1 MAILR
6 DTHFLNT
13 DAMHLAS
20 AVACAEKPSQAGTR
34 GNTEA
39 LAARCVR

>member
-1 MAILR
+1 MAILSY
-6 DTHFLNT
+6 THFLPA
-13 DAMHLAS
+13 DAMYVTS
-20 AVACAEKPSQAGTR
+20 AAPCAQKPSQAGTR

>member
-13 DAMHLAS
+13 DAMFLVS
-20 AVACAEKPSQAGTR
+20 AVPCALKPSQAGTR